1 MVIRNCLFV
10 IGSVMY
16 VIICLLSSHFSL
28 IPFSFYFLPSPLTCT
43 NSYVRN
49 YKPFLTNKANFP
61 DAQMNASRVLSKEYE
76 KKTLGQRGKNEPKTN
91 PIRTQTNPIK
101 ANSQNAKINVNLLS
115 TKIYENMSNWAIYKN
130 EPNSKPIS
138 KAKSAAAHDTGNSH
152 RKIFKKN

>member
-1 MVIRNCLFV
+1 MNYELPTTIYSN
-10 IGSVMY
+10 
-16 VIICLLSSHFSL
+16 LLSS
-28 IPFSFYFLPSPLTCT
+28 PTCQQRTT
-43 NSYVRN
+43 NYEQRTN
-49 YKPFLTNKANFP
+49 TNKANLLN
-61 DAQMNASRVLSKEYE
+61 AQMNASRVLSKEYE